1 VSEIRKDKVKN
12 RWVSVSYGMG
22 LKPKDFPIMKDDPTG
37 EASALCPFCEGN
49 EAATPPEISAFRK
62 GAEGPDGKGWLVR
75 TIPNKFSAFEMKG
88 GLEEKQDGIYSFM
101 SGLGKH
107 EVIIE
112 TPQHGVEFHDLDL
125 ERIGM
130 IVSTFRARYNAMMSD
145 DRIKYIQIYKN
156 RGMFGGAS
164 LRHSHS
170 QIIGF
175 PFVPGENL
183 CLPQYYRDEGSC
195 LICGMLKQERESRE
209 RIVFEGECFVA
220 LCPYAS
226 RFPYE
231 TWIVPKRH
239 TEHFGQLTEQEEK
252 ELACFCKK
260 LSGAIVNALGNPSY
274 NFMINNAP
282 VNSPYEPGYHWYMEF
297 MPRLLVASGGEIAT
311 GVYINPMAPEI
322 AAPVLKDSWNELLK

>member
-1 VSEIRKDKVKN
+1 MSEIRMDKVKN
-12 RWVSVSYGMG
+12 RWVSVSNGMG
-22 LKPKDFPIMKDDPTG
+22 LKPKDFLIMKAEPTG
-37 EASALCPFCEGN
+37 EASAFCPFCEGN
-49 EAATPPEISAFRK
+49 ECATPPEILAFRE
-62 GAEGPDGKGWLVR
+62 GQGGPDGKGWLVR
-75 TIPNKFSAFEMKG
+75 TIPNKFSAFEMKDE
-88 GLEEKQDGIYSFM
+88 LEEKQDGIYSIL

-112 TPQHGVEFHDLDL
+112 TPQHDEEFHDLGL

-130 IVSTFRARYNAMMSD
+130 IVSTFIQRYKALMSD
-145 DRIKYIQIYKN
+145 NRIKYIQIYKN
-156 RGMFGGAS
+156 KGMFGGAS

-175 PFVPGENL
+175 PFVPGENR
-183 CLPQYYRDEGSC
+183 CLPRYYLDKGSC
-195 LICGMLKQERESRE
+195 LICDMLKQEKESRV

-239 TEHFGQLTEQEEK
+239 TEHFGQLNEEEEK
-252 ELACFCKK
+252 ELAWFCKK
-260 LSGAIVNALGNPSY
+260 LSTAIVHALGNPSY

-297 MPRLLVASGGEIAT
+297 SPRLLVASGVEIAT
-311 GVYINPMAPEI
+311 GVYINPMAPEM
-322 AAPVLKDSWNELLK
+322 AAPVLRSCWDDILK